1 MLAAVN
7 PGNIDSPSFINIIT
21 LLLIF
26 VLVLV
31 MAYFATRFVAKYQG
45 NALNNKSN
53 IRVVESFR
61 IDGNK
66 IIAIVKIGE
75 SYYAV
80 ALGKDSVTLIDKLN
94 PDELNNLKAD
104 NTLETNKF
112 DFKEI
117 LSQVKNKNSKDNS
130 DTK

>member
-7 PGNIDSPSFINIIT
+7 PGNSSPSVISIFT
-21 LLLIF
+21 LLLVF
-26 VLVLV
+26 ALVLV

-66 IIAIVKIGE
+66 VIAIIKIGE
-75 SYYAV
+75 GYYAV
-80 ALGKDSVTLIDKLN
+80 ALAKETVTLIDKLN

-104 NTLETNKF
+104 STLESNKF
-112 DFKEI
+112 DFKDI

>member
-7 PGNIDSPSFINIIT
+7 PGNSSPSVISIFT
-21 LLLIF
+21 LLLVF
-26 VLVLV
+26 ALVLV
-31 MAYFATRFVAKYQG
+31 MAYFAARFVAKYQG

-66 IIAIVKIGE
+66 VIAIIKIGE
-75 SYYAV
+75 GYYAV
-80 ALGKDSVTLIDKLN
+80 ALAKETVTLIDKLN

-104 NTLETNKF
+104 STLESNKF
-112 DFKEI
+112 DFKDI